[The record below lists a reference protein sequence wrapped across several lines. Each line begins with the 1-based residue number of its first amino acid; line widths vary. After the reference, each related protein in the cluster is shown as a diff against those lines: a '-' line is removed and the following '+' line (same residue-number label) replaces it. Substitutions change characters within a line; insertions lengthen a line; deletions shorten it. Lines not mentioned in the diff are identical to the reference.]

1 MTERPM
7 RMEND
12 RLVIPSLN
20 QGDLKGLEALR

>member
-12 RLVIPSLN
+12 RLVIRSLN
-20 QGDLKGLEALR
+20 QGDLKGLESLR